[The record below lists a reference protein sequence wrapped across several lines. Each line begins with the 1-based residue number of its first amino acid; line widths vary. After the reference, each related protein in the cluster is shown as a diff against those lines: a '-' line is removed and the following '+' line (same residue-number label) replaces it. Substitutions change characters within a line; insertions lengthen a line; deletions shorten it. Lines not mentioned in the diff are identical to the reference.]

1 MKTNDNKKISS
12 NQKPKWMRM
21 VLRRRVF
28 VIALLLLQLF
38 LIALMFLRAGTSFSL
53 FAPIMSIISYIVAI
67 YILGIED
74 KPAYKLTW
82 MVLILAFP
90 FFGGVLYLAMQFQGK
105 ANKTEKAFSDIE
117 EKTMPLLAK
126 DIKTEE
132 KLKAF
137 DINNYQTAKYLSSY
151 KGFPV
156 YENTSIKY
164 FEAGEKKFESLI
176 YELENAEKFIFL
188 EYFIIAKGI
197 MWDTI
202 LRVLEKKVKEGVEV
216 RVIFDDIGCFMLL
229 PKNYHKTL
237 EQKGIKCVIFNPF
250 SPILSTIQ
258 NNRDHRKIAVI
269 DGKTAY
275 TGGIN
280 IGDEYINV
288 QKRLGHWK
296 DTAVMIKGQAVWSFT
311 LMFLQMWNV
320 LRPEDT
326 DFLKYKSDF
335 SEASDGFVQPYCD
348 RPRDSDTV
356 GEHVYM
362 SIINRAC
369 DYLYITT
376 PYLILENSM
385 SYALCEAAKSGVDV
399 KIITPHIPDKA
410 YVHMTTRSYY
420 PELIDAGV
428 KIYEYTNG
436 FIHSKTFL
444 SDDKIATVG
453 TINADYRSLYLHFE
467 CGLLIHASSA
477 LENIKNDF
485 LCTLKHC
492 TEITA
497 KDLKENIFVR
507 TAQRLLRLFAPL
519 M

>member
-1 MKTNDNKKISS
+1 MKDLKSGTYV
-12 NQKPKWMRM
+12 KPKWMRL

-28 VIALLLLQLF
+28 VIGLLLLQLA
-38 LIALMFLRAGTSFSL
+38 LIVMMFLRAGTVFSL
-53 FAPIMSIISYIVAI
+53 FAPLMSFISYIAAI
-67 YILGIED
+67 YILGTED

-82 MVLILAFP
+82 AVLILAFP
-90 FFGGVLYLAMQFQGK
+90 FFGGMFYLMLRLQGRTK
-105 ANKTEKAFSDIE
+105 KFENAFSETE
-117 EKTMPLLAK
+117 EKTMPYLK
-126 DIKTEE
+126 RNENIEE
-132 KLKAF
+132 RLKSF
-137 DINNYQTAKYLSSY
+137 DINNYQTAKYLFSH

-156 YENTSIKY
+156 YENTSVRY
-164 FEAGEKKFESLI
+164 FESGEKKFESLI
-176 YELENAEKFIFL
+176 AELKKAKKFIFL
-188 EYFIIAKGI
+188 EYFIISKGF

-202 LRVLEKKVKEGVEV
+202 LEVLEDKVSKGVEV

-237 EQKGIKCVIFNPF
+237 EGKGIKCVLFNPF
-250 SPILSTIQ
+250 SPVLSTRQ

-269 DGKTAY
+269 DGKTAF
-275 TGGIN
+275 TGGVN
-280 IGDEYINV
+280 LGDEYINLV
-288 QKRLGHWK
+288 ERYGHWK
-296 DTAVMIKGQAVWSFT
+296 DTAIMIKGEAVFSFT

-320 LRPEDT
+320 LRPEDN
-326 DFLKYKSDF
+326 DFFKYKTDYK
-335 SEASDGFVQPYCD
+335 EPCDGFIQPYCD
-348 RPRDSDTV
+348 RPRDEDNV

-369 DYLYITT
+369 KYLYITT

-420 PELIDAGV
+420 SELINAGV
-428 KIYEYTNG
+428 KIYEYKKG

-444 SDDKIATVG
+444 SDDKIGTIG

-467 CGLLIHASSA
+467 CGVLIHASSV
-477 LENIKNDF
+477 LEDMKNDF
-485 LCTLKHC
+485 ERTLSQC
-492 TEITA
+492 IEITPEDI
-497 KDLKENIFVR
+497 KGNIFTR
-507 TAQRLLRLFAPL
+507 TIQRLLRLFAPL